1 MLMTNRRVPCPE
13 SKLEEAEKYIEEIAS
28 KVLSKNKSP
37 KGKQAGTNGAEQENP
52 DGLRKQYEEKFGVE
66 VSNRYKNDVEW
77 IRKKLL
83 DK

>member
-1 MLMTNRRVPCPE
+1 MTNRRVPCPE
-13 SKLEEAEKYIEEIAS
+13 IKLEEAKKYVEEIAN

-37 KGKQAGTNGAEQENP
+37 KEKQAVKNDAEQESL
-52 DGLRKQYEEKFGVE
+52 DSLREQYEEKFGVE
-66 VSNRYKNDVEW
+66 VPNRYKNDVEW